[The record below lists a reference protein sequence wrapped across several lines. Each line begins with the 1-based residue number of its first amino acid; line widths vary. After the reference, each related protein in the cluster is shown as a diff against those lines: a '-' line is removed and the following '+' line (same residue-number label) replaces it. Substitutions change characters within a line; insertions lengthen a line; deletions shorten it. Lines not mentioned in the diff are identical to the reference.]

1 MLYHAQS
8 LACPHCQHEDRV
20 EKVSALVAT
29 STTTGMSYGWT
40 VGHAGSQRFHGN
52 TVAWSRQQT
61 MLAGMLAAPR
71 RPLPLVGC
79 GAGIAVPLLV
89 LTLLCSLS
97 EAATMLAQANV
108 EVFLLCTVF
117 ALFPVVL
124 LVLLI
129 WGVRASAPD
138 NQRVWLEWQ
147 RQMQK
152 WQALYYCHRCGG
164 VFIPGSG
171 GFVPAPATKAFL
183 AQP

>member
-1 MLYHAQS
+1 MFYHAQS
-8 LACPHCQHEDRV
+8 LVCPHCQHGDHV
-20 EKVSALVAT
+20 EKVSALVAR
-29 STTTGMSYGWT
+29 STTTGTSYGWT

-61 MLAGMLAAPR
+61 VLSGMLAAPR
-71 RPLPLVGC
+71 KPLPLVGC

-108 EVFLLCTVF
+108 EVFLLCAVF
-117 ALFPVVL
+117 ALLPVVL

-129 WGVRASAPD
+129 QGVRASAPAS
-138 NQRVWLEWQ
+138 QRAWLEWQ
-147 RQMQK
+147 RQMEK

-171 GFVPAPATKAFL
+171 VFVPAPATHAFL
-183 AQP
+183 AQL

>member
-1 MLYHAQS
+1 MLSHPQS
-8 LACPHCQHEDRV
+8 LACPHCQHGNRV
-20 EKVSALVAT
+20 EQVSALVAR

-40 VGHAGSQRFHGN
+40 VGHAGRQRFHGN
-52 TVAWSRQQT
+52 TVAWSRHQT
-61 MLAGMLAAPR
+61 MLAAMLAPPR

-108 EVFLLCTVF
+108 EVFLLCAVF
-117 ALFPVVL
+117 ALLPVVIFV
-124 LVLLI
+124 VLI
-129 WGVRASAPD
+129 RGVRANATFS
-138 NQRVWLEWQ
+138 QRALLEWQ

-164 VFIPGSG
+164 VFMPGSG
-171 GFVPAPATKAFL
+171 IFVLASATHAFL